1 MNQQHKY
8 KSLMR
13 EVPATAMEIYRML
26 PEGTRCEVIFNEL
39 IFPGDMNDQ
48 HKYKNFI
55 SEIPST
61 AVEVY
66 RMLPEGTR
74 CEVIFNEL
82 IMSPSPTPSHQ
93 LLLSDLHALIYS
105 FLKEKNAGKVIPS
118 PIDVYLEDN
127 NSVVQPDLIIL
138 LNENLHLIGKDGIDG
153 APDVV
158 IEILSQNKAYDTKRK
173 RALYEKAGVKEYFM
187 IDPENKKTTLLTLN
201 NSGLYEQTY
210 EENGELNSAILSCKI
225 TF

>member
-1 MNQQHKY
+1 MSYLYDQE
-8 KSLMR
+8 S
-13 EVPATAMEIYRML
+13 
-26 PEGTRCEVIFNEL
+26 GL
-39 IFPGDMNDQ
+39 IMDNQ

-82 IMSPSPTPSHQ
+82 SMVPSPTPLHQ
-93 LLLSDLHALIYS
+93 LLLSDLHALLYI
-105 FLKEKNAGKVIPS
+105 FLKNANSGKVIPA
-118 PIDVYLEDN
+118 PVDVYLEN
-127 NSVVQPDLIIL
+127 YESVVQPDLIVL
-138 LNENLHLIGKDGIDG
+138 LNENLQQIKKDGIYG

-158 IEILSQNKAYDTKRK
+158 FEILSSNRTYDTQRK
-173 RALYEKAGVKEYFM
+173 RSLYEKAGVKEYFL
-187 IDPENKKTTLLTLN
+187 IDPENKKVTLLTLN
-201 NSGLYEQTY
+201 AAGTYEQIY
-210 EENGELNSAILSCKI
+210 EEVGALNSKLLSCKL